1 MRAAFGELT
10 YPDSACA
17 LMSKAM
23 CLSSPGTADPVH
35 ALSLLQRAITLRPTS
50 YAYPVL
56 VRAAI
61 KTAVPHETL
70 IAYLEQEDGR
80 LDQASHGAPEENA
93 LLECRLNILQELEK
107 LYPAE
112 ANDKKGR
119 LVSERSAI
127 ARRMQAIARA
137 YPAYFR

>member
-1 MRAAFGELT
+1 
-10 YPDSACA
+10 
-17 LMSKAM
+17 M

-35 ALSLLQRAITLRPTS
+35 ALSLLQRAITLRPTT

-61 KTAVPHETL
+61 KTEVPQETL
-70 IAYLEQEDGR
+70 IAYLEQEDAR
-80 LDQASHGAPEENA
+80 LDRASHGAPEENA
-93 LLECRLNILQELEK
+93 LLECRLNILQELGK

-112 ANDKKGR
+112 AGDKKQR
-119 LVSERSAI
+119 LVAEQAAI
-127 ARRMQAIARA
+127 ERRMQAIANA